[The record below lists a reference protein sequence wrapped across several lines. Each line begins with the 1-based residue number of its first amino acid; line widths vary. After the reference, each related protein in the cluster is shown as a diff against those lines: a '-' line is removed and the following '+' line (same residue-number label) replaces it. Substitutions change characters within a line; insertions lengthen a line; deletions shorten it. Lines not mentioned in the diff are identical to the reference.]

1 MKRAKVGDL
10 IRPIPMW
17 NASTQY
23 RKLPAEAE
31 VVAVISPASSQ
42 SRVLYRVRSVN
53 GVEMD
58 LDAAWFEP

>member
-10 IRPIPMW
+10 IRPIPLW

-23 RKLPAEAE
+23 RKLADRVE
-31 VVAVISPASSQ
+31 VLAVIPARSQ
-42 SRVLYRVRSVN
+42 SGVLYRVRAVN
-53 GVEMD
+53 GIEMD

>member
-1 MKRAKVGDL
+1 MKTAKVGDR
-10 IRPIPMW
+10 IRPIPLW

-23 RKLPAEAE
+23 CKLPAQAE
-31 VVAVISPASSQ
+31 VLAVIPARSQ
-42 SRVLYRVRSVN
+42 SGILYRVRSVN